1 MSQYAELVKAL
12 RCCGNVNTDCTVCP
26 WDKYNF
32 GMCAEKLLMDA
43 AAAIEDMAKHITEMH
58 ERVTV
63 LQIARGELEA
73 EVERLKECNNEKNGN
88 RSSFRKT

>member
-1 MSQYAELVKAL
+1 MTGYDKLVKAL
-12 RCCGNVNTDCTVCP
+12 RIHASVDIECYECAYYDDCCINGNGHTKMMT
-26 WDKYNF
+26 
-32 GMCAEKLLMDA
+32 DA

-73 EVERLKECNNEKNGN
+73 EVERLKADVDAAY
-88 RSSFRKT
+88 RH